1 MTPLDERICG
11 VASDVLNVPVGELS
25 RDSSPE
31 TVLTWDSVAHL
42 TLVLAVEQELGIR
55 FDVDELDRMTTV
67 GDLSDA
73 AGRHLG
79 SA

>member
-1 MTPLDERICG
+1 MSSLDERICG
-11 VASDVLNVPVGELS
+11 VASDVLNVPVQDLS

-55 FDVDELDRMTTV
+55 FDVEELDRMTTV
-67 GDLSDA
+67 GDLADA
-73 AGRHLG
+73 AGRHLDG
-79 SA
+79 A

>member
-1 MTPLDERICG
+1 MSSLDERVCE
-11 VASDVLNVPVGELS
+11 VASDVLNVPVRELS

-42 TLVLAVEQELGIR
+42 MLVLAVEPDLGIR

-67 GDLSDA
+67 GDLADA
-73 AGRHLG
+73 AARHLD
-79 SA
+79 AA